1 MHSKPIALS
10 TFACV
15 SAVFLVTPGSVAVAQ
30 QPKTPVSMF
39 CSTSAGGPGV
49 VLVKLSNLT
58 SSEIPKGE
66 TLFAKKGGKTIEFK
80 AAEAIPAGGSVTERT
95 SEGAIQ
101 FEGNCDGWH

>member
-15 SAVFLVTPGSVAVAQ
+15 TVAFLIASAVAQ
-30 QPKTPVSMF
+30 ESKTSVSMF
-39 CSTSAGGPGV
+39 CSTSAGGPGF

-58 SSEIPKGE
+58 SLDIPKGE

-80 AAEAIPAGGSVTERT
+80 AAEAIPAGGSVTQRT
-95 SEGAIQ
+95 SEEAFQ